1 MDIHAIDQFAQQT
14 IREAGARIKRSLNE
28 TVKVMEKT
36 SSSDL
41 VTNIDIETEKFFVKA
56 VSESYPEH
64 RFLGEE
70 GFGDSIQHLDGVVWI
85 VDPIDGTTNF
95 INQHRNFCI
104 TLGVY
109 VDGVGVL
116 GYIYQVMTGEMIA
129 GIKGQGATINGLPLP
144 KLTTVR
150 FEDALIGVNASWVAP
165 NRHID
170 HERVAQLIKRVRGTR
185 SYGSAA
191 LEISYVVTG
200 RLDAYFSMRLSA
212 WDVAGGMVIA
222 EEVGAI
228 TGTLQGQSFN
238 LLEKQ
243 PFIIANPS
251 LYKELIEDYLIK

>member
-1 MDIHAIDQFAQQT
+1 MDVHAIDQFAQKT
-14 IREAGARIKRSLNE
+14 IREAGERIKHSLNE
-28 TVKVMEKT
+28 TIKVMEKS

-41 VTNIDIETEKFFVKA
+41 VTNMDMEIEQFFVKEVNEA
-56 VSESYPEH
+56 YPEH
-64 RFLGEE
+64 RILGEE
-70 GFGDSIQHLDGVVWI
+70 GFGDSIQHLNGVVWI

-109 VDGVGVL
+109 VDGMGML

-129 GIKGQGATINGLPLP
+129 AVQGQGATINGQPIP
-144 KLTTVR
+144 KLPPVR

-170 HERVAQLIKRVRGTR
+170 HERVTKLIQRVRGTR

-222 EEVGAI
+222 QEVGAI
-228 TGTLQGQSFN
+228 CGTLHGKPFD
-238 LLEKQ
+238 LMKKQ
-243 PFIIANPS
+243 PFIIANAS
-251 LYKELIEDYLIK
+251 LYKELIEDYLVK